1 MAAQTVLP
9 LIPANRTA
17 DILKKKKGTNQ
28 NKPQRK
34 TEQSKNKQERKKG
47 IIDTYA

>member
-1 MAAQTVLP
+1 MAGQTVLP

-17 DILKKKKGTNQ
+17 DILKKKKGENQ
-28 NKPQRK
+28 NKSPRK
-34 TEQSKNKQERKKG
+34 TRQSQNKQERKKG